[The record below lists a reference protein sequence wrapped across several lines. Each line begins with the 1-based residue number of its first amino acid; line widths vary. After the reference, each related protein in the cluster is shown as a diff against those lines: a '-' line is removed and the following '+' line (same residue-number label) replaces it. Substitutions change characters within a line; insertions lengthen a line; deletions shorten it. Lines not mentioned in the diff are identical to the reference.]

1 MLSVVGIAF
10 SIGAIVGSAIVPMIS
25 EKYSAKNILVIC
37 GLVLGGGM
45 YALSLGRY
53 LGGAVIPGYLLVSTC
68 YIVISI
74 ATSVLSG
81 VLSIMFVKV
90 VDQSYL
96 ARAGA
101 IFNASATA
109 ATPVGSVLVS
119 VMALKLNPALLIAVS
134 AVLAIVLF
142 VLVGVSNLRFEMKE
156 ELSNAAEGI

>member
-1 MLSVVGIAF
+1 
-10 SIGAIVGSAIVPMIS
+10 
-25 EKYSAKNILVIC
+25 
-37 GLVLGGGM
+37 M

-53 LGGAVIPGYLLVSTC
+53 LKGAVIPGYLLAGAC
-68 YIVISI
+68 YIIISFV
-74 ATSVLSG
+74 ASVLGG
-81 VLSIMFVKV
+81 VLSVMFVKV

-119 VMALKLNPALLIAVS
+119 VLALKLNPALLIAVS

-142 VLVGVSNLRFEMKE
+142 LLVAISSLKFDMKE
-156 ELSNAAEGI
+156 DQLNAAEGI